1 MSTHDDDFSILPKAV
16 IGLPVPLAP
25 SNDSAISTRGERDV
39 LDNLWFCEFCEA
51 KQIRMAFFLSPEV
64 PSGPMARS
72 PKTPVIYEGIVRENN
87 GVAEQCE
94 CQGGAAVRDQRGT
107 A

>member
-1 MSTHDDDFSILPKAV
+1 MERLRIAVYAPKASCQQSMV
-16 IGLPVPLAP
+16 LC
-25 SNDSAISTRGERDV
+25 NDSAISTRGERDV